1 MNKTL
6 SRIII
11 GVTLL
16 LIIGVAA
23 QYAYTAYPSLFGV
36 TPEVVVVPVAPQL
49 AGSLIMTLQP
59 SIPLGSHAAI
69 YAVSPQTGS
78 MKKIDDTHSYFAP
91 SFSSD
96 GRVAVA
102 TSLGNSAVAL
112 ALVKVSDKDHPTYV
126 VPPTPALFPGA
137 ASWSSDNKYV
147 VYEAITALPTPGDP
161 AIENSRVVLLDTLT
175 NAQKMIDVGV
185 SPLFLKDGSILYIKQ
200 DGIYRID
207 AQGLTASSSAK
218 FAKRVA
224 YFEGYEASRRSKLAL
239 SHDNTK
245 LLITHPS
252 VGLFA
257 GYSITVNQKPALVSV
272 FSLIT
277 REVLYPVFAPD
288 DRSVSYVEVTK
299 DADGHFTKTLMT
311 ADTRTF
317 EAHKLLSLA
326 PYTDVALSLAAWI
339 Q

>member
-102 TSLGNSAVAL
+102 AGIGSSSLQLMV
-112 ALVKVSDKDHPTYV
+112 VKVSDKNNPDFV
-126 VPPTPALFPGA
+126 VPPAPALAPGTSA
-137 ASWSSDNKYV
+137 WSADNKYI
-147 VYEAITALPTPGDP
+147 VYDAIAALPTVDDNDI
-161 AIENSRVVLLDTLT
+161 ANARVVLLDVVTGT
-175 NAQKMIDVGV
+175 QKILDVGT
-185 SPLFLKDGSILYIKQ
+185 SPLFLKDGSVVYIKS
-200 DGIYRID
+200 DGVYRIS
-207 AQGLTASSSAK
+207 AQDLVAPSSAQS
-218 FAKRVA
+218 ATRVV
-224 YFEGYEASRRSKLAL
+224 YFNAISATRSSHVAL
-239 SHDNTK
+239 SHRGDT
-245 LLITHPS
+245 LIVSHPFS
-252 VGLFA
+252 GLFV
-257 GYSITVNQKPALVSV
+257 GYRVSYAHGVALAETSRVAETGISPV
-272 FSLIT
+272 FSLDDKSVAFISISSDAEGHTTKSLAIADLTT
-277 REVLYPVFAPD
+277 RKKVV
-288 DRSVSYVEVTK
+288 VK
-299 DADGHFTKTLMT
+299 DLSMFTNNS
-311 ADTRTF
+311 
-317 EAHKLLSLA
+317 LSL
-326 PYTDVALSLAAWI
+326 TAWVR
-339 Q
+339 